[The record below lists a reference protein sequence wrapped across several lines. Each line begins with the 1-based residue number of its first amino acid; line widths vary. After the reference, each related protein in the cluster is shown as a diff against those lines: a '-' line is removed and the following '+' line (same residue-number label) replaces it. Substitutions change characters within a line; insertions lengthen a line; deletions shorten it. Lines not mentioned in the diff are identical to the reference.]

1 MIEIKRRNRI
11 AQLKLFAGT
20 FLIWISSSSFAQQQ
34 FTHTASKEN
43 ISCNYDCTILDVA
56 ELNNNA
62 AAILFATSILEKGV
76 NLNPHPVGV
85 YYFKNKWHI
94 FNLDGKAIPAGARF
108 TVDYFTKSDDT
119 HFQYSFTRGNIQED
133 GSAFIDHPALNN
145 NPTAKFL
152 SFISWNPASQGATTN
167 REETNIQYNTTAGK
181 WSISNINKKPLF
193 ARATYNI
200 SITSIGTVTTKPVT
214 NNAVQIKELTT
225 TPNINSVFGAVAIMY
240 MTVWDNGVK
249 LPGDN
254 FNALHLDQCQVYSF
268 EMGVSSPATLAS
280 GQLSTGKRIYE
291 PVTIKIHSG
300 FPVSIPL
307 LNAFIKNQNMAFTIE
322 AFSNPIT
329 ASTGTLELNY
339 TIKLTGARII
349 SFKQSY
355 EEVSLHLQSTN
366 TGIKKYYD
374 EIKIMFTKIEY
385 LNSVGA
391 TVIDNL

>member
-1 MIEIKRRNRI
+1 MIEFKRRNRI
-11 AQLKLFAGT
+11 VPLKLVAGT
-20 FLIWISSSSFAQQQ
+20 FLIWISISSFAQQQ

-56 ELNNNA
+56 ELNDNA
-62 AAILFATSILEKGV
+62 AAIIFATSILEKGV
-76 NLNPHPVGV
+76 NLNPHPIGI

-94 FNLDGKAIPAGARF
+94 FNLDGKTIPAGARF
-108 TVDYFTKSDDT
+108 TVDYFMRPDDT
-119 HFQYSFTRGNIQED
+119 HFQYSITRGNIQED

-152 SFISWNPASQGATTN
+152 SFTSWNPASQGATTN
-167 REETNIQYNTTAGK
+167 REETNIQYNTNAGK

-200 SITSIGTVTTKPVT
+200 SITSVGTVNTKPVT
-214 NNAVQIKELTT
+214 NNTVQIKELTT
-225 TPNINSVFGAVAIMY
+225 TPNTKSVSEAVASMY

-254 FNALHLDQCQVYSF
+254 FYALHLDQTQVFSF
-268 EMGVSSPATLAS
+268 EMGVSSPATLTS
-280 GQLSTGKRIYE
+280 GQISTGKRIYE
-291 PVTIKIHSG
+291 PITIKIHSG
-300 FPVSIPL
+300 SPISISL

-322 AFSNPIT
+322 AFSNT
-329 ASTGTLELNY
+329 AAGTQELNY
-339 TIKLTGARII
+339 TIKLTGVRII

-355 EEVSLHLQSTN
+355 EEATLHLQSTGA
-366 TGIKKYYD
+366 GIKKYND

-385 LNSVGA
+385 LNSVGV
-391 TVIDNL
+391 TVADNL